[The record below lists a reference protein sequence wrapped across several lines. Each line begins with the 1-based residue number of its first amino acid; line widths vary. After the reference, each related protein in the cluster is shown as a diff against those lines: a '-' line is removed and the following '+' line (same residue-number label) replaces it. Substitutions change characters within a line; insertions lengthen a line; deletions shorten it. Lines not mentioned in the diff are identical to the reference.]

1 MGWTMS
7 DVEVVVMVGDVDGGR
22 MLRDCV
28 ASIAAQTRPPRR
40 VIVFDNG
47 SRTRTPGTIRSEVN
61 LGFAGGMNA
70 AFQHSDAPFV
80 ALVNNDLVLH
90 PGWLAAVAGARVRD
104 EKRAAAPP
112 TLPP

>member
-47 SRTRTPGTIRSEVN
+47 SRTRTPGAIRSEVN

-70 AFQHSDAPFV
+70 ALQHSDAPFV
-80 ALVNNDLVLH
+80 ALVNNDVVLDAD
-90 PGWLAAVAGARVRD
+90 WLATVADAMVRNQ
-104 EKRAAAPP
+104 K
-112 TLPP
+112 LPPGPTIIR